1 MDQVFLELLIE
12 NGMGRGVR
20 REFLMGR
27 HWLVAQ
33 TTMLVP
39 GVLPGSGGRLLYR
52 PEKVGANPS
61 AWDGMPL
68 TNGHPVLD
76 GKPVSARTPEVLE
89 KYGLGMLFRSKFD
102 NALRGE
108 AWFDTERLRDIS
120 PKTLE
125 ALESGKPIEVSTG
138 LFLSRTKAED
148 GAVYNGVAYEYDT
161 DNYNPDHL
169 AILMGAKGACSNKD
183 GCGINNSS
191 TKNTPAHDGVSIPM
205 DKTQQIQWL
214 TANCECWKD
223 RSGTLNKLADD
234 EVKGIFDSARA
245 AHQRQTA
252 MTEQVKAVTNALG
265 VENLPAA
272 AEIPALVKS
281 KTTVVANTTVI
292 KEEPK
297 KPENFGEALKLYGN
311 EQDRT
316 TWETAQRISA
326 QYKSGLVE
334 KVVNALGRTDEAK
347 TQLRS
352 IYSKQPVSDLEAI
365 VKHLPAEPTANQLDN
380 VPRYLPDANQP
391 SFGVE
396 INQDDSLVPTGY
408 LD

>member
-1 MDQVFLELLIE
+1 LDQVFLQLLIE
-12 NGMGRGVR
+12 NGLGRGVR

-27 HWLVAQ
+27 HWLVASV
-33 TTMLVP
+33 TMLVP
-39 GVLPGSGGRLLYR
+39 GVLNGSGGRLLYR
-52 PEKVGANPS
+52 PERVGANPS
-61 AWDGMPL
+61 AWDAMPL
-68 TNGHPVLD
+68 TNGHPTID

-89 KYGLGMLFRSKFD
+89 KYGLGMLLRSRFD

-108 AWFDTERLRDIS
+108 AWFDAERLREVG

-125 ALESGKPIEVSTG
+125 ALESGRPIEVSTG

-169 AILMGAKGACSNKD
+169 AILMDTKGACSNKD

-191 TKNTPAHDGVSIPM
+191 NKNTPAHDGGIM

-214 TANCECWKD
+214 TTNCECWKD
-223 RSGTLNKLADD
+223 RAGTLNKLADD
-234 EVKGIFDSARA
+234 EVKGIFDSAQA
-245 AHQRQTA
+245 AHQRQTVL
-252 MTEQVKAVTNALG
+252 TEQVKAVTNALG
-265 VENLPAA
+265 VESLPAA
-272 AEIPALVKS
+272 GEIPALVKS
-281 KTTVVANTTVI
+281 KTTVVTNTTVV

-311 EQDRT
+311 DQDRN

-326 QYKSGLVE
+326 QYKTGLVE
-334 KVVNALGRTDEAK
+334 KVVNALGRTDDAK
-347 TQLRS
+347 AQLRS

-380 VPRYLPDANQP
+380 VPRYLPDAQQP